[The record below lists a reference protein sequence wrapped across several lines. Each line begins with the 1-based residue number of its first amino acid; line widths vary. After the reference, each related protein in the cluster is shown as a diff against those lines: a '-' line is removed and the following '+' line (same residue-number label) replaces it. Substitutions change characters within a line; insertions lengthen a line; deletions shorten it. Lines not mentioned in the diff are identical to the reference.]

1 MLYKDENRNGNW
13 YRGETVDPTE
23 AEDWYAEENAATP
36 PIDEAPDA
44 PEAVPD
50 AAPGDAEASPAY
62 FTPAPRQSDNAADA
76 GSAYFTP
83 APRSGE
89 SKKPGKLLRVLGI
102 IGICLLVV
110 AGSVTT
116 VLNGI
121 REFRDSLNDADIRFS
136 GDNRDDGFDFSFSV
150 GTENGEDSD
159 EPEDVMPPDLRDFFK
174 EYYTSSADVNIPKA
188 PTGLGVTL
196 PVWDVTGRE
205 LTLPQIYQAV
215 NPAVVGVLCYRDGE
229 EYSWGTGVVF
239 RSDGYIITNTHV
251 LTDADAAEI
260 IFSDDSRYD
269 AQLVGSDA
277 ATDIAVLKIEG
288 TDFPFAY
295 FADSSQCVVGESVVA
310 IGNPLGEEYSGTMT
324 RGIISAI
331 GRSMTNNGYPITL
344 LQTDAALN
352 EGNSGGPLINACGQV
367 VGITSMKIMFS
378 YSAAVEGIG
387 FAIPTATI
395 KPVVDSILAYGVV
408 YGQPT
413 LGIVAGS
420 IPTEAKRGYE
430 LPDGI
435 YVSEVDERSD
445 AWTQGL
451 REGDIITAA
460 QGTPVTTVN
469 EVNAL
474 KTGLAVG
481 DPFTVSVWR
490 DGKEFDITFKLID
503 KAVITD

>member
-13 YRGETVDPTE
+13 YRGELLDPAEAGDRYPEESEEPEAVDTPEPAE
-23 AEDWYAEENAATP
+23 A
-36 PIDEAPDA
+36 A
-44 PEAVPD
+44 PEAEP
-50 AAPGDAEASPAY
+50 SPAY
-62 FTPAPRQSDNAADA
+62 FSPAPKQSADSANA
-76 GSAYFTP
+76 GSPYFTP
-83 APRSGE
+83 APRSSE
-89 SKKPGKLLRVLGI
+89 SKQPSKLLRVLGI
-102 IGICLLVV
+102 VGLCLLVV

-116 VLNGI
+116 VLDGI
-121 REFRDSLNDADIRFS
+121 RDFRESLDEADVRFS
-136 GDNRDDGFDFSFSV
+136 HHSDDEEDGFGFSFSF
-150 GTENGEDSD
+150 GSEEEDASD

-174 EYYTSSADVNIPKA
+174 EYYTGSADVNIPKA

-239 RSDGYIITNTHV
+239 RPDGYIITNTHV

-260 IFSDDSRYD
+260 IFADESRYD

-288 TDFPFAY
+288 TGFPFAY
-295 FADSSQCVVGESVVA
+295 FADSAQCVVGESVVA

-367 VGITSMKIMFS
+367 VGITSMKIMYS

-387 FAIPTATI
+387 FAIPTTTI

-420 IPTEAKRGYE
+420 IPTEAKRGYD

-445 AWTQGL
+445 AWKQGL

-474 KTGLAVG
+474 KTGLTVG

-490 DGKEFDITFKLID
+490 DGREFDITFKLID
-503 KAVITD
+503 KAIITD

>member
-13 YRGETVDPTE
+13 YRGEAIDP
-23 AEDWYAEENAATP
+23 AETGDWYAEESDADAT
-36 PIDEAPDA
+36 DETPEVPDTPEAAPDTA
-44 PEAVPD
+44 E
-50 AAPGDAEASPAY
+50 AEASY
-62 FTPAPRQSDNAADA
+62 FTPAPKQSADA
-76 GSAYFTP
+76 ASADSPYFTP

-89 SKKPGKLLRVLGI
+89 HKKPSKLLRVLGI
-102 IGICLLVV
+102 VGLCLLVV

-116 VLNGI
+116 VLDGI
-121 REFRDSLNDADIRFS
+121 RDFRESLDEADVRFS
-136 GDNRDDGFDFSFSV
+136 HHSDDEEDGFGFSFSF
-150 GTENGEDSD
+150 GSEEEDASD

-174 EYYTSSADVNIPKA
+174 EYYTGSADVNIPKA

-260 IFSDDSRYD
+260 IFSDESRYD

-288 TDFPFAY
+288 TGFPFAY

-367 VGITSMKIMFS
+367 VGITSMKIMYS

-387 FAIPTATI
+387 FAIPTTTI

-420 IPTEAKRGYE
+420 IPTEAKRGYD

-445 AWTQGL
+445 AWAQGL

-474 KTGLAVG
+474 KTGLTVG

-503 KAVITD
+503 KAIITD